1 MKLNKKESK
10 TTKTKYRQAEVFA
23 SFIEGKESVELN
35 VLDVG
40 CGQGEYVHWYGLNN
54 FSALGIDLQEIFIN
68 TARNISLDKSI
79 VNVEFLVDD
88 CSTVPHVC
96 KKKKYDLILFV
107 GSRVVDSAL
116 YDITQIVKLINE
128 YRDLLTVNGKI
139 IIFELTD
146 FSGRIEEKAGW
157 RMKTRDEIDF
167 ILSSFKSSGA
177 KLHYMRGFA
186 RLPMIWKYNSTRKI
200 MSFLWNTLSPKYL
213 NYLIVI
219 SAK

>member
-1 MKLNKKESK
+1 M
-10 TTKTKYRQAEVFA
+10 
-23 SFIEGKESVELN
+23 
-35 VLDVG
+35 
-40 CGQGEYVHWYGLNN
+40 
-54 FSALGIDLQEIFIN
+54 
-68 TARNISLDKSI
+68 
-79 VNVEFLVDD
+79 
-88 CSTVPHVC
+88 
-96 KKKKYDLILFV
+96 FV